1 MLRPVRVFLA
11 KQNNCFVCLPLLPRP
26 VRRDGLT
33 SRQPL
38 FGHGPDH
45 VQVSIEPAL
54 DFDEEI
60 EQLREGVG
68 RLKQVGWRRAW
79 AGQCIVI
86 ASLVVVRACVSA
98 CSWARPTIVCDL
110 FPPLSATGLQ
120 CNSGG
125 ESPHATSHGGIGEA
139 GE

>member
-1 MLRPVRVFLA
+1 M
-11 KQNNCFVCLPLLPRP
+11 
-26 VRRDGLT
+26 RRDGLT

-68 RLKQVGWRRAW
+68 RLKQVGWRRARS
-79 AGQCIVI
+79 GQCIVI
-86 ASLVVVRACVSA
+86 ASSVVTGACV
-98 CSWARPTIVCDL
+98 CVWARTCQIHNCV
-110 FPPLSATGLQ
+110 
-120 CNSGG
+120 
-125 ESPHATSHGGIGEA
+125 
-139 GE
+139 